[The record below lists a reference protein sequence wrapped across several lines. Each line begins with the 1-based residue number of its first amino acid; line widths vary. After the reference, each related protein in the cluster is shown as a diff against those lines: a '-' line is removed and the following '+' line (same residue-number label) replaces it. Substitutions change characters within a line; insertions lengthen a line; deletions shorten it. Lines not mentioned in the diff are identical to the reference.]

1 MNLLRRLFFY
11 FRRAEFDRELEE
23 EMRLHRELKVEE
35 KVSSGMSLDEARWE
49 AQREFGRTSRLLE
62 ASRETWSVALVDS
75 LWQDVRLGIRA
86 LATRPV
92 FTGVALVSLG
102 LGIGANT
109 AVFTLV
115 NQAFF
120 RPLPVRA
127 PEELLTLQNDRSR
140 RMFPAFSYP
149 NYEDVRDRS
158 GAFAGLLAYR
168 FAPLSVSHD
177 GVAERTWG
185 YLVSGNYFD
194 VLGIEPAAGRLLTSS
209 DDVLPGGHPVAV
221 LSHRGWLRRFGGDP
235 AAVGKDMLINGR
247 SYTLVGVAAP
257 GFDGTEVVA
266 PDVFLPMAM
275 QAAIERGR
283 SWLDDRAQ
291 ETVYIQGRLRPGI
304 GLERARAE
312 LESVADELERE
323 HPDIHEGAKISVA
336 PAGLLSG
343 RMRSALL
350 GFSGILLAVVG
361 LALLLACTNLAN
373 LLLARAAERRREIG
387 MSLALGAG
395 RLRLVRRLLTECLV
409 LAGLGG
415 AVGFLLAFWLTK
427 LVSALRPPIDFPL
440 DFELDMDWRV
450 LLFNAAVSC
459 VAALLFGLLPAWR
472 MSAIGPRAALG
483 DELSEGRT
491 RFLPK
496 GSVLTMVQVAL
507 SLVLLVASGL
517 SLRGLTRAQ
526 ELELGF
532 DPEKAVE
539 VSFDL
544 GLQSYPEGRGREL
557 QREILERVRA
567 LPGVEAAG
575 ISDFVPVD
583 LHFARTRLFV
593 EGEPIPSR
601 IEDAPITFVSRVSEG
616 YLGAMSMPLVAG
628 RDFTEADDSGA
639 RPVALVSEALAKRF
653 WPGEDGLGKH
663 LSVGTP
669 DAPALEVVGVVADAR
684 YAGLGEQ
691 PQPFVYLSIRQSYT
705 GTNTLVARAG
715 ADPGRLLPSI
725 RDEIHRIDP
734 VLALFTARE
743 LSERLAL
750 PLFAPRIAATL
761 LGAFALLALT
771 LAAVGTYG
779 VMSQMVARR
788 RREIGIRVALGARR
802 EDVLTLA
809 MTAGMLPTLLGVAIG
824 SAFALVLSR
833 WMTSL
838 LFGVSPQD
846 PWTFGA
852 TAALLLLVGALSCF
866 FPARAA
872 AVASPTRSLRTE

>member
-1 MNLLRRLFFY
+1 
-11 FRRAEFDRELEE
+11 
-23 EMRLHRELKVEE
+23 
-35 KVSSGMSLDEARWE
+35 
-49 AQREFGRTSRLLE
+49 
-62 ASRETWSVALVDS
+62 
-75 LWQDVRLGIRA
+75 
-86 LATRPV
+86 
-92 FTGVALVSLG
+92 
-102 LGIGANT
+102 
-109 AVFTLV
+109 
-115 NQAFF
+115 
-120 RPLPVRA
+120 
-127 PEELLTLQNDRSR
+127 
-140 RMFPAFSYP
+140 
-149 NYEDVRDRS
+149 
-158 GAFAGLLAYR
+158 
-168 FAPLSVSHD
+168 
-177 GVAERTWG
+177 
-185 YLVSGNYFD
+185 
-194 VLGIEPAAGRLLTSS
+194 
-209 DDVLPGGHPVAV
+209 
-221 LSHRGWLRRFGGDP
+221 
-235 AAVGKDMLINGR
+235 
-247 SYTLVGVAAP
+247 VAAP
-257 GFDGTEVVA
+257 RFDGTEVVA
-266 PDVFLPMAM
+266 ADLFLPMAM

-291 ETVYIQGRLRPGI
+291 EAVYLQGRLRTGI

-312 LESVADELERE
+312 LDSVASELERE
-323 HPDIHEGAKISVA
+323 YPEINDGARISVA

-373 LLLARAAERRREIG
+373 LLVARAAERRREIG

-395 RLRLVRRLLTECLV
+395 RLRLVRRLLTECVV
-409 LAGLGG
+409 LAALGG
-415 AVGFLLAFWLTK
+415 ALGFLLASWLTS

-440 DFELDMDWRV
+440 NFELDMDGRV
-450 LLFNAAVSC
+450 LAFNAAVSFL
-459 VAALLFGLLPAWR
+459 AALLFGFLPAWR
-472 MSAIGPRAALG
+472 LTAVGPRAALS

-496 GSVLTMVQVAL
+496 GGGLVMVQVAL

-526 ELELGF
+526 ELDLGF
-532 DPEKAVE
+532 DPERAVE

-557 QREILERVRA
+557 QREILEKVRA

-583 LHFARTRLFV
+583 LHFARSRLFV
-593 EGEPIPSR
+593 EGAPIPSR
-601 IEDAPITFVSRVSEG
+601 LEDAPITFVSRVSDG
-616 YLGAMSMPLVAG
+616 YIGAMSMPLVSG

-653 WPGEDGLGKH
+653 WAGDALGKH

-669 DAPALEVVGVVADAR
+669 DAPRVEVVGVVGDAR
-684 YAGLGEQ
+684 YAGLGEE
-691 PQPFVYLSIRQSYT
+691 PQPFVYLAIRQSYT
-705 GTNTLVARAG
+705 GTNTLVARAT

-725 RDEIHRIDP
+725 RGEMHRIDP
-734 VLALFTARE
+734 VVALFAARV
-743 LSERLAL
+743 LAERLAL
-750 PLFAPRIAATL
+750 PLFPARIAATL

-779 VMSQMVARR
+779 VMTQMVARR

-802 EDVLTLA
+802 EDVLALA
-809 MTAGMLPTLLGVAIG
+809 MAAGMLPTLLGVAFG
-824 SAFALVLSR
+824 AAFALVLSR

-866 FPARAA
+866 FPARSAA
-872 AVASPTRSLRTE
+872 TASPSRSLRTE